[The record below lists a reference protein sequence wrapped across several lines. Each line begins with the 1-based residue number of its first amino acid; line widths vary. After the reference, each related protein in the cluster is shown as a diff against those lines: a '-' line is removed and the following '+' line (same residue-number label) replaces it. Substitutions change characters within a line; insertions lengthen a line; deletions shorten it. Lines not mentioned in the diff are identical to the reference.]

1 MEGALPMTSCGVE
14 VQNPNLASVVT
25 KEHMPS
31 DLCDRIGIPALS
43 DPSTDTISWSAL
55 FLFCTWPPLATEVLT
70 WWTCHF
76 FTTGRVLTFL
86 STSHDVT
93 QWKESVW
100 TLFLPDIKESQ
111 FQYSLF
117 SDPSLGKGEN
127 TSLVQ
132 TKLEVKL
139 SNYNNTV
146 QGKDGGIAVSGISG
160 FPILLAV

>member
-1 MEGALPMTSCGVE
+1 MGGGVLPTTSCGVE
-14 VQNPNLASVVT
+14 VQNPHLASVVT

-31 DLCDRIGIPALS
+31 DLCDRIGIPALP

-55 FLFCTWPPLATEVLT
+55 FCTWPLLATEVLT

-86 STSHDVT
+86 STSHDAT
-93 QWKESVW
+93 EWRESVW
-100 TLFLPDIKESQ
+100 TLFLADIKESQ
-111 FQYSLF
+111 LQYSPF
-117 SDPSLGKGEN
+117 SDPSLGRDGN

-132 TKLEVKL
+132 TKLEVQL
-139 SNYNNTV
+139 SNENNTV
-146 QGKDGGIAVSGISG
+146 QRRDGSIAVSVTSG